1 MRKIVVYKKGD
12 FLGRKARESTSLR
25 HYYAVEEKEISRFN
39 GVKGFLLFILF
50 PPLVFFGW
58 SKLLEVTYELKPEY
72 DKEKNKEQA

>member
-58 SKLLEVTYELKPEY
+58 SKSLEVTYELKPEY
-72 DKEKNKEQA
+72 AKKD